1 MIGVYS
7 EEFKD
12 TLAKLK
18 PVIGE
23 MADAFWLAALLDPDQ
38 QKDVHAVAQAMA
50 AELLDESY
58 MRRHILLEPPPEEKV
73 KGEYRLGMV
82 VYADKP
88 RCPFGLRENDMPQHV
103 LILGRSGAGKTNV
116 GYLLVWNLLR
126 AGKPFIVLDWRRN
139 YSHFLS
145 RPEGKDIL
153 VFSLGEPKSLSF
165 NPLGPPSNLPTNQ
178 REAYLRDV
186 VSVICTT
193 YLPGHQLLSTRGVEY
208 FFLKALHFLGM
219 GQENP
224 ITFNDVRGYIE
235 RYAALPREIDWKVSA
250 DNVLFKL
257 TTGPIGRLLNS
268 QDGRTLPEILDSPV
282 ILELDSL
289 GSETDRAMFTQT
301 FLLWLYYHRLA
312 EGKSR
317 TSKHVILVEEAHNLF
332 LRREGG
338 HQSVH
343 DLMLRQMRDLG
354 EALVLFDQNPS
365 LLSTPALGNTGTTIC
380 LNLKHGNDVEAAGKA
395 LTLPR
400 ENWEYIG
407 RLPVGHA
414 IVKLQDRWAKPF
426 LVRFP
431 QFPVSSSLRRPQA
444 ERKDFGRDSVQGGIE
459 EVRPALNEAIRVLRE
474 TDKRVTKEPEITM
487 RERSLLLDIAE
498 YPLSVVIER
507 YKRLG
512 WTAYTGTGMKRG
524 LLEKG
529 LIGQE
534 KVAVPNGSVTLLKPT
549 DEGLALLASWGVKVK
564 TLPKNA
570 SLEHEYWKKL
580 VAEDYRARGYT
591 VEEEVQI
598 GEGKAVDLV
607 ATKGDERI
615 PIEIETGK
623 SDTEAN
629 VNKCKEAGLDRVLF
643 VSTRRG
649 FCHVDGEGTSGCLH
663 SASSSSRTE
672 REKALTRFPSP

>member
-1 MIGVYS
+1 MYS
-7 EEFKD
+7 EEFKEI
-12 TLAKLK
+12 LAKLR

-23 MADAFWLAALLDPDQ
+23 MADAFWLAALLDPEQ
-38 QKDVHAVAQAMA
+38 QKDIHAVAQAMA

-58 MRRHILLEPPPEEKV
+58 MTRHILLEPPPEEKV
-73 KGEYRLGMV
+73 KGEYPLGTV
-82 VYADKP
+82 VYAEKP

-126 AGKPFIVLDWRRN
+126 EGKPFTVLDWRRN
-139 YSHFLS
+139 YSHFVN
-145 RPEGKDIL
+145 RPEGKDAL
-153 VFSLGEPKSLSF
+153 LFHLGEPESLSF
-165 NPLGPPSNLPTNQ
+165 NPLDPPSNLPTNQ

-219 GQENP
+219 GQEKP
-224 ITFNDVRGYIE
+224 ITFNDVRCYIE

-268 QDGRTLPEILDSPV
+268 QDARTLPEILDKQV

-301 FLLWLYYHRLA
+301 FLLWLYYRRLA

-317 TSKHVILVEEAHNLF
+317 TSKHLILVEEAHNLF

-354 EALVLFDQNPS
+354 EALILLDQSPS
-365 LLSTPALGNTGTTIC
+365 LLSTPALGNTGATIC
-380 LNLKHGNDVEAAGKA
+380 LNLKHGDDVEAAGKA

-400 ENWEYIG
+400 ENWDWIG

-414 IVKLQDRWAKPF
+414 IVKLQDRWVKPF

-431 QFPVSSSLRRPQA
+431 EFPVSSSVRRLQP
-444 ERKDFGRDSVQGGIE
+444 ERKDSGSDSVQRSIE
-459 EVRPALNEAIRVLRE
+459 EVRSALNEAIRALPGIHRRQE
-474 TDKRVTKEPEITM
+474 QADGIAPH
-487 RERSLLLDIAE
+487 ERSFLLDIANN
-498 YPLSVVIER
+498 PLSVVTER
-507 YKRLG
+507 YRRLG
-512 WTAYTGTGMKRG
+512 WSAARGTNAKDA

-529 LIGQE
+529 LIEQE
-534 KVAVPNGSVTLLKPT
+534 KVPVPNGSVTLLKPT
-549 DEGLALLASWGVKVK
+549 AAGKAVLQTCGVRVK
-564 TLPKNA
+564 AFPHNG
-570 SLEHEYWKKL
+570 SIQHEYYKRL
-580 VAEDYRARGYT
+580 VAERYRAQGYE
-591 VEEEVQI
+591 VQEEVQI
-598 GEGKAVDLV
+598 GGRSAVDLV
-607 ATKGDERI
+607 ATKGGRRI
-615 PIEIETGK
+615 AIEIETGK
-623 SDTEAN
+623 SDMLHNIT
-629 VNKCKEAGLDRVLF
+629 KCCTAGFDEV
-643 VSTRRG
+643 VTI
-649 FCHVDGEGTSGCLH
+649 GTSGQVVKTI
-663 SASSSSRTE
+663 SKNESG
-672 REKALTRFPSP
+672 P